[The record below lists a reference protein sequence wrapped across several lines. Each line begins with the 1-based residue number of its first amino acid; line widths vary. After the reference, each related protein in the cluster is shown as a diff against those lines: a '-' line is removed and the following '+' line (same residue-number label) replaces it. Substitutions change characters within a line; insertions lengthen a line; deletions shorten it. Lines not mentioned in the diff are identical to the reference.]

1 MEVALQ
7 LLAALLLVALNG
19 FFVAAEFALVKVR
32 STRIQELA
40 NEGSAPARMA
50 MHALKRLDVYLSA
63 SQVGIS
69 LASIALGRVGEPVV
83 AHLIEPLFR
92 AANVPESVLHPLAFA
107 LALGLVT
114 AVHIVVGEQAPKYWA
129 IQRPEAASLALSFPL
144 HWFYWTFRP
153 AIWLLNAITN
163 LILRLFGITPGSEHE
178 LAHTE
183 EELRMILTASGQ
195 SGVLKDSEVDLV
207 KHVFEFADKKAAEI
221 MVPRVDM
228 TYMDVTW
235 PLERNQEIAAGHTYT
250 RFPLCDGGPDRVI
263 GMIHVKDLIRLAAE
277 GESDLQRIR
286 REILFVPE
294 TKSIDQLLREF
305 QVRKMHMAAVVD
317 EYGGTAGIATLED
330 VLEQIV
336 GEIHD
341 EFEEPLPQ
349 VVPAGVRQ
357 FLVDGGTL
365 LVDLKAHHHIALPEN
380 DAETVGGWVLSQLGA
395 IPEKGAMVV
404 ADGYRLEVR
413 EVDSQRVRK
422 VLLTC
427 PEPPPANGETAP
439 VEA

>member
-1 MEVALQ
+1 
-7 LLAALLLVALNG
+7 
-19 FFVAAEFALVKVR
+19 
-32 STRIQELA
+32 
-40 NEGSAPARMA
+40 
-50 MHALKRLDVYLSA
+50 
-63 SQVGIS
+63 
-69 LASIALGRVGEPVV
+69 
-83 AHLIEPLFR
+83 
-92 AANVPESVLHPLAFA
+92 
-107 LALGLVT
+107 
-114 AVHIVVGEQAPKYWA
+114 
-129 IQRPEAASLALSFPL
+129 
-144 HWFYWTFRP
+144 
-153 AIWLLNAITN
+153 
-163 LILRLFGITPGSEHE
+163 
-178 LAHTE
+178 
-183 EELRMILTASGQ
+183 
-195 SGVLKDSEVDLV
+195 
-207 KHVFEFADKKAAEI
+207 
-221 MVPRVDM
+221 
-228 TYMDVTW
+228 
-235 PLERNQEIAAGHTYT
+235 
-250 RFPLCDGGPDRVI
+250 
-263 GMIHVKDLIRLAAE
+263 
-277 GESDLQRIR
+277 
-286 REILFVPE
+286 
-294 TKSIDQLLREF
+294 
-305 QVRKMHMAAVVD
+305 MHMAAVVD